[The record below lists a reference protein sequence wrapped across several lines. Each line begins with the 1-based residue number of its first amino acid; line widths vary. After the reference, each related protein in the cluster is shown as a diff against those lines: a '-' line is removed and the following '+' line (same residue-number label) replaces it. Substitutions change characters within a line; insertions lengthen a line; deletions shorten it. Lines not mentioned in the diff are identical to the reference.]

1 MNKNKDVSVG
11 TGYQMRLDIINILP
25 DYRETNT
32 LYFRL
37 GKHCARHSLR
47 CPMLIILKDEVI
59 EQMREN
65 MEISEDEPYFVTHS
79 GEDDGKIIWCMDSLS
94 DDEIFNITTKVIDDD
109 QTEIDMNTDFCPIDM
124 TEIYLLASTVGAH
137 LRISLPQ
144 IIIMDTHCNMSG
156 GGLLINQPGN
166 PQKIQMS
173 KALLLKAYG
182 LAILMSF
189 LLHEL
194 RHVWQHQYEPRRY
207 FKKYDVTLVD
217 RDPEK
222 YCLQDAEIDA
232 EAFSVR
238 GMEDIFDIK
247 ITSLDKYPSVDR
259 KVMNRARS
267 LPKVCYPWAS

>member
-1 MNKNKDVSVG
+1 MSKNKIIDGG
-11 TGYQMRLDIINILP
+11 TGYQMRLDIHNILP

-59 EQMREN
+59 AQMREN
-65 MEISEDEPYFVTHS
+65 MGISEDEPYLVTHS

-109 QTEIDMNTDFCPIDM
+109 QTEIDMNTNICPIDM

-144 IIIMDTHCNMSG
+144 IIIIMDTHFNMS
-156 GGLLINQPGN
+156 GLLINQPGN
-166 PQKIQMS
+166 PQKIQLS
-173 KALLLKAYG
+173 KALLLKVDG
-182 LAILMSF
+182 LAMLMSC

-194 RHVWQHQYEPRRY
+194 RHVWQRQYEPRRY
-207 FKKYDVTLVD
+207 FKKYDVTLAD
-217 RDPEK
+217 RDLEK
-222 YCLQDAEIDA
+222 YYLQDAEIDA
-232 EAFSVR
+232 DAFSLR
-238 GMEDIFDIK
+238 GMEDIFGVK
-247 ITSLDKYPSVDR
+247 ITSPNRYPSVDR